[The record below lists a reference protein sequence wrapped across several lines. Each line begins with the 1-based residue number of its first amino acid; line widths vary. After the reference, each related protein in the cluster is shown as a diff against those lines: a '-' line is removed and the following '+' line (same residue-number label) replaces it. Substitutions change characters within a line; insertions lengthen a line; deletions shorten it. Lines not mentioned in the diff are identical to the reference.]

1 MKSLKHCRDSSK
13 TGQNCIP
20 VKRDYVIILSLSF
33 PNSVK
38 CQKIYLSI
46 APRKYIFLKLTFIK
60 LYSRETTSMCF
71 IGLNLPVI
79 YKEEKK
85 NDSFASASY
94 RLWKFYQN
102 NFYI

>member
-13 TGQNCIP
+13 MGQNCIP

-46 APRKYIFLKLTFIK
+46 APRKYIFLKLTLIK
-60 LYSRETTSMCF
+60 LYSQETISMCF

-79 YKEEKK
+79 YKEEK
-85 NDSFASASY
+85 NDSFASASC
-94 RLWKFYQN
+94 RL
-102 NFYI
+102 